1 MAHCS
6 NQFQLPW
13 LRRAH
18 PHALDLAVGRLQH
31 FEAQAVFL
39 YHFPPTWNSAGEFA
53 DQSRNGCRI
62 FSFRLRPE
70 QFVETVDIHT
80 SGNDETAVAVTYDFR
95 FIALVPDLADNFF
108 HQVFDRDESRDSAV
122 LIDNDRHADILLLH
136 LAQQV
141 ASQLAFRYEVNIP
154 AHDAAHRPHVRFAVG
169 NLQHVLGVNN
179 SFNVMD

>member
-95 FIALVPDLADNFF
+95 FIALVPDLAAIFF
-108 HQVFDRDESRDSAV
+108 PQVCIVSNPRAPAFLTDTVRQP
-122 LIDNDRHADILLLH
+122 IILLLH
-136 LAQQV
+136 
-141 ASQLAFRYEVNIP
+141 P
-154 AHDAAHRPHVRFAVG
+154 AKRSLPS
-169 NLQHVLGVNN
+169 L
-179 SFNVMD
+179 